1 MNETIKIILF
11 LIISWIIVFAIIVL
25 IYTKNKEKREKEYT
39 ELIKQNSYRIKKLED
54 NNRNFNSKFDYN
66 YSEDIGTVI
75 HCNSKAQLDRFD
87 YEKHAKDY
95 IADRKEFILTF
106 MKEVNNNRVIWNE
119 YTKQVNLLPMYMTK
133 EESES
138 IGVPYDFCKNKEKE
152 LFKDVILKINLE
164 PELVI
169 AKSYISPRG
178 RNNYDLHI
186 SYTFEEVVALY
197 KDVLN
202 IEKKKETAQYQRSL
216 MTPRLRFDVMR
227 RDGFR
232 CKYCGRTE
240 ADGVKLHVDHIKP
253 VSKGGKTELSN
264 LQTLCDECNLG
275 KSDFYDLSQ

>member
-1 MNETIKIILF
+1 MNDSIKFILTV
-11 LIISWIIVFAIIVL
+11 IISTIVVFAII
-25 IYTKNKEKREKEYT
+25 IFICTKVKEKREREYI
-39 ELIKQNSYRIKKLED
+39 ELIKQNSYRIKKLE
-54 NNRNFNSKFDYN
+54 NINRIFKYEFDYN
-66 YSEDIGTVI
+66 YTEDIGTVI

-106 MKEVNNNRVIWNE
+106 MKVVNQNRKTWNE
-119 YTKQVNLLPMYMTK
+119 YSEQVKTLPMYMTK

-138 IGVPYDFCKNKEKE
+138 LGIPYDFCKLKEKE
-152 LFKDVILKINLE
+152 LFKDTILKVNLK

-169 AKSYISPRG
+169 AKSYVSPQG
-178 RNNYDLHI
+178 RSNYNLHI
-186 SYTFEEVVALY
+186 SYSFEEVLELY
-197 KDVLN
+197 RDVLN

-216 MTPRLRFDVMR
+216 MTPKLRFDVMR

-275 KSDFYDLSQ
+275 KSDFYEFD